1 MSLVFRQ
8 EVHQCHLDTTLKGNF
23 TMTDKTNENSY
34 RIKEL
39 ERQLKGLQQRVG
51 VMTAVGNARNKS
63 TDQRLRDLEIKTA
76 VVQGAPQ
83 KEIARIYK
91 LSPGR
96 VSQIV
101 KRIA

>member
-1 MSLVFRQ
+1 MS
-8 EVHQCHLDTTLKGNF
+8 
-23 TMTDKTNENSY
+23 DKTKEHEY

-39 ERQLKGLQQRVG
+39 ERQLKGLQRQVG
-51 VMTAVGNARNKS
+51 VINAVGNARNKS

-83 KEIARIYK
+83 KEIAKIYN

-101 KRIA
+101 KKIA

>member
-1 MSLVFRQ
+1 MSDKP
-8 EVHQCHLDTTLKGNF
+8 HQH
-23 TMTDKTNENSY
+23 EY

-39 ERQLKGLQQRVG
+39 ERQLKGLQRQVG
-51 VMTAVGNARNKS
+51 VMNAVGNARNKS

-83 KEIARIYK
+83 KEVAKIYQ

-101 KRIA
+101 KKIA

>member
-1 MSLVFRQ
+1 MANKV
-8 EVHQCHLDTTLKGNF
+8 
-23 TMTDKTNENSY
+23 NEHEY

-39 ERQLKGLQQRVG
+39 ERQVKGLQQQVG
-51 VMTAVGNARNKS
+51 VMNAVSYARNKA
-63 TDQRLRDLEIKTA
+63 TDQRLRNLEIKTA

-83 KEIARIYK
+83 KEIAKIYN

-101 KRIA
+101 KKIA

>member
-1 MSLVFRQ
+1 MS
-8 EVHQCHLDTTLKGNF
+8 
-23 TMTDKTNENSY
+23 DKTKEHEY

-39 ERQLKGLQQRVG
+39 ERQLKGMQRQVG
-51 VMTAVGNARNKS
+51 VMNAIGNARNKS

-83 KEIARIYK
+83 KEVAKIYN

-101 KRIA
+101 KKIA